1 MAASLDGFIARKD
14 GTVDWL
20 ETSDRF
26 EAGEVMAPESVAA
39 FLRTIDCYV
48 MGSRT
53 YETALGFEARGLGWS
68 YGDTPTFVLTHRKLG
83 RTRSTVEFY
92 AGDLQRLV
100 EDRLKPRFQNIWF
113 VGGGRVAGDCMRGGL
128 ADELRYSILPVVIGD
143 GIAFFEGL
151 DQDVD
156 LHLLEVKAYQSGMV
170 ALRYEVKRSVAES
183 GGTALGDHR

>member
-1 MAASLDGFIARKD
+1 
-14 GTVDWL
+14 
-20 ETSDRF
+20 
-26 EAGEVMAPESVAA
+26 
-39 FLRTIDCYV
+39 
-48 MGSRT
+48 
-53 YETALGFEARGLGWS
+53 
-68 YGDTPTFVLTHRKLG
+68 
-83 RTRSTVEFY
+83 
-92 AGDLQRLV
+92 
-100 EDRLKPRFQNIWF
+100 
-113 VGGGRVAGDCMRGGL
+113 MRGGL